1 MKVLGEEIDEI
12 VSDYVVKQPIVEM
25 NIIKKDELKKY
36 NRIYHREYY
45 KKVLSAKIE
54 CPLCGSIV
62 GKEKMKVH
70 QKTMKCRNL
79 QNNNFENLD

>member
-1 MKVLGEEIDEI
+1 MTVLGEEIDE
-12 VSDYVVKQPIVEM
+12 SDSHYVVKQPIVEM
-25 NIIKKDELKKY
+25 NIVKNDEFKTY
-36 NRIYHREYY
+36 NRLYHREYY

-54 CPLCGSIV
+54 CPLCGSVV

-79 QNNNFENLD
+79 QNNNIEKID